1 MTKGITFSR
10 KGDAQEYLDK
20 LLNEGYEEAM
30 MVPVA
35 GGKWRVIKEPSTKMK
50 QAEFE
55 ELPGMAMKQQE
66 EQEEEAT
73 EETENKGRRV
83 IGRLGQGIREFG
95 EPEASATSEG
105 TSSSLLKLGEAI
117 KTRHSRSGNTQRER
131 RIKALPAAEK
141 LTDLNADDTA
151 RFVVAPKGKTVRIK
165 AKPSVGKLRV

>member
-10 KGDAQEYLDK
+10 KRDAQEYLDK

-30 MVPVA
+30 MIPVA

-50 QAEFE
+50 RAEFE

-66 EQEEEAT
+66 EQEEET
-73 EETENKGRRV
+73 EETESRSREV

-117 KTRHSRSGNTQRER
+117 KTRHSRSGGTQRER

-141 LTDLNADDTA
+141 LTDLNADDAA

-165 AKPSVGKLRV
+165 AKPSVGKLRA